1 MVGVLVGIVGVI
13 IIEMHYIYMVSPAD
27 ATDRVLSTLIGAMI
41 AEASEAKSIFDGML
55 FSLWEFKVLEG
66 LALQD

>member
-1 MVGVLVGIVGVI
+1 
-13 IIEMHYIYMVSPAD
+13 MVSPAD